1 MVVAAALLNSML
13 DCLKPTEGVSYETML
28 TTVRELR
35 SEEDL
40 LGCVDL
46 LRVAFGTVAK
56 DFGLTEESAP
66 TNAAFTTFENLSRPL
81 QNGLTLYGMFV
92 ETSLVG
98 CVAIKQAKANG
109 AVYYIERL
117 AVAPEKRHRGY
128 GGQLLSFAI
137 ERIAERGGTTA
148 SIGLIDNNET
158 LKKWYSSKGFV
169 QHDRRRVE
177 HLPFEVCFMSIEVK
191 GRSRG

>member
-1 MVVAAALLNSML
+1 ML
-13 DCLKPTEGVSYETML
+13 DCLKPTESVFCETML

-40 LGCVDL
+40 LECVDL
-46 LRVAFGTVAK
+46 LRGAFGTVAK

-66 TNAAFTTFENLSRPL
+66 TNAAFTTFENLSIHL
-81 QNGLTLYGMFV
+81 QNGLTLYGMFA

-98 CVAIKQAKANG
+98 CVAIKRAKADR

-117 AVAPEKRHRGY
+117 AVAPVKRHRGY

-137 ERIAERGGTTA
+137 ERILERGGTTA
-148 SIGLIDNNET
+148 SIGLMDNNDR

-177 HLPFEVCFMSIEVK
+177 YLPFKVCFMSIQM
-191 GRSRG
+191 GRPARG